1 MNEELEAAKKKM
13 RDACV
18 EYLRAAFKATGSVE
32 IGAYIQLIF
41 LGNLRIPFCTI
52 RSAYPP
58 SKVAYYYNGVGRT
71 FAIEVKNP
79 DDAKTCALYQRR
91 AAR

>member
-32 IGAYIQLIF
+32 ISVLMMAKDFGE
-41 LGNLRIPFCTI
+41 LGEKFTEADFAGLTEKG
-52 RSAYPP
+52 SA
-58 SKVAYYYNGVGRT
+58 K
-71 FAIEVKNP
+71 
-79 DDAKTCALYQRR
+79 
-91 AAR
+91 